1 MLSHLRNLKPILH
14 FTRIG
19 EPIYYRN
26 VLFLSLIVAVLL
38 RKLCR
43 PLATTPVLIQNLSLL
58 WWQHCQTFL
67 TSSVTRVSFTLSESA
82 P

>member
-26 VLFLSLIVAVLL
+26 VLCLSVEVLL
-38 RKLCR
+38 RKICR